1 MHTVNNAG
9 ANTYR
14 NMFYGE
20 NTLGVLIPIKESV
33 EKTYLELLPSLKK
46 DKVAANFVSF
56 VPASKIAEIEVKR
69 FIGEPITWVFMNVLA
84 FVLFILMILS
94 TTLIYFKINKKK
106 LVLSRVQG
114 HQADLPAVIPLSVFP
129 YS

>member
-1 MHTVNNAG
+1 MIKDGQSMPIFEGEAGGVYSNGKKQELVADIIEVHTVNNAG

-56 VPASKIAEIEVKR
+56 VPASKS
-69 FIGEPITWVFMNVLA
+69 P
-84 FVLFILMILS
+84 
-94 TTLIYFKINKKK
+94 K
-106 LVLSRVQG
+106 LR
-114 HQADLPAVIPLSVFP
+114 
-129 YS
+129 